1 MAAAIAANAAP
12 LNERDAALADIG
24 AAIARGEQDKLAAAF
39 TAGFDAGL
47 TLDQAKEVVGQ
58 LYAYCGFPRALN
70 AATTLRAVAG
80 SKFEGSNVPGS
91 GTPEPANLGTCDLS
105 NYVLGSDSL
114 SIGTTNQTELCGGPV
129 KGPLFDFHPQLDAY
143 LKAHLFGDIFA
154 RDVLDWRTRELVTVA
169 ALAARPETEPQ
180 MKAHVG
186 IANRNGVTPEQTD
199 AIVARVRRPAD
210 PAALPKDWSPIPVG
224 AFNAAYAQYFTGRSY
239 LHPLTTSQVPAF
251 GVTFE
256 PGCRNNWHVHHAE
269 TGGGQILVCTAGRGF
284 YQEWGKPAVEMTPG
298 VTVNIPAGVKH
309 WHGAAP
315 DSWFQH
321 IALEVPGTGGRNEW
335 LEPVDDAA
343 YAAAMRPPAIVYFT
357 HDISPAGLEKAYR
370 ALGRPLEGRK
380 VAVKISTG
388 EAGNTHYLKPELIGP
403 LVRSLKGDI
412 VECNTAYGGSRQET
426 PKHRQTIEDHGFNAI
441 AKVVIMDEFDQLE
454 IPCPAGSTHLRQD
467 LIGAAFTNYD
477 GFVVLNHFKG
487 HMMGGFGG
495 ALKNLSIGV
504 ASTAGKA
511 RIHSAGKT
519 DDAGAVWGDL
529 PPQKDFIESMAEA
542 AGAVVNYMGDRAVY
556 VSVMNNL
563 SIDCDCDAHPHP
575 PEMADVGILASLDP
589 VALDK
594 ACVDLVYASD
604 PKTSAS
610 LRERMETR
618 LGPHILDHAEALGYG
633 AKAYRLVSLDG
644 TEPPS
649 TKRVD

>member
-1 MAAAIAANAAP
+1 MKASAFLLA
-12 LNERDAALADIG
+12 AALALCAG
-24 AAIARGEQDKLAAAF
+24 AR
-39 TAGFDAGL
+39 
-47 TLDQAKEVVGQ
+47 
-58 LYAYCGFPRALN
+58 
-70 AATTLRAVAG
+70 
-80 SKFEGSNVPGS
+80 
-91 GTPEPANLGTCDLS
+91 
-105 NYVLGSDSL
+105 
-114 SIGTTNQTELCGGPV
+114 
-129 KGPLFDFHPQLDAY
+129 
-143 LKAHLFGDIFA
+143 
-154 RDVLDWRTRELVTVA
+154 
-169 ALAARPETEPQ
+169 
-180 MKAHVG
+180 
-186 IANRNGVTPEQTD
+186 
-199 AIVARVRRPAD
+199 
-210 PAALPKDWSPIPVG
+210 
-224 AFNAAYAQYFTGRSY
+224 
-239 LHPLTTSQVPAF
+239 
-251 GVTFE
+251 
-256 PGCRNNWHVHHAE
+256 
-269 TGGGQILVCTAGRGF
+269 
-284 YQEWGKPAVEMTPG
+284 KP
-298 VTVNIPAGVKH
+298 
-309 WHGAAP
+309 AAP
-315 DSWFQH
+315 DSTEP
-321 IALEVPGTGGRNEW
+321 ADMKTTGKT
-335 LEPVDDAA
+335 
-343 YAAAMRPPAIVYFT
+343 PATVYFT
-357 HDISPAGLEKAYR
+357 HDITPEGLAKAYK

-403 LVRSLKGDI
+403 LVQSLKGDI

-441 AKVVIMDEFDQLE
+441 AKVVIMDEFDELE
-454 IPCPAGSTHLRQD
+454 IPCPAGSPHLRKD
-467 LIGAAFTNYD
+467 LIGAAFTNYT
-477 GFVVLNHFKG
+477 GFVILNHFKG

-519 DDAGAVWGDL
+519 DDASEVWGDL
-529 PPQKDFIESMAEA
+529 PPQKDFIESMGEA

-556 VSVMNNL
+556 ISVMNNL

-589 VALDK
+589 VALDR

-633 AKAYRLVSLDG
+633 RQAYTLVSLDG